1 MKGEDRIIELL
12 MQSLQNQ
19 DEMKKDFVEVKQRL
33 DRFEERFERME
44 ERFER
49 MEERFERMETR
60 VGQMGERFNK
70 VEWRHDD
77 LSLKHEELRF
87 SISQTNKMVHDL
99 LSAVAAM
106 VGAQTQVEARVRRL
120 ERPDDFGPQS
130 AVA

>member
-1 MKGEDRIIELL
+1 MKGETEILAMLGEVLQKQDRAKDELDARF
-12 MQSLQNQ
+12 NR
-19 DEMKKDFVEVKQRL
+19 VEA
-33 DRFEERFERME
+33 RFERLESRLESME
-44 ERFER
+44 G
-49 MEERFERMETR
+49 R
-60 VGQMGERFNK
+60 VGHMEERFNK

-87 SISQTNKMVHDL
+87 SISQTNTMMNNL

-106 VGAQTQVEARVRRL
+106 VGAQTQVEARVQRL